1 MVHLRIRSIHTGSFQ
16 RGVNG
21 SLIGGV
27 RHHTV
32 GNALVR
38 TVLDVIA
45 NLVCGQI
52 SVGQLLFGF
61 RGERERCVV
70 RYHSVIGL
78 CAGCAQGHATQQ
90 RRSGGDACEKF
101 PHLHE
106 NPLFLIV

>member
-32 GNALVR
+32 SN
-38 TVLDVIA
+38 VLAGTILNIIA
-45 NLVCGQI
+45 NLVCFQVG
-52 SVGQLLFGF
+52 VGQLFSGF
-61 RGERERCVV
+61 SGERERCYA
-70 RYHSVIGL
+70 RYRSAISL

-90 RRSGGDACEKF
+90 RRRGGDAGEKF